1 MRPEKHAALDD
12 FEEETM
18 LNVRT
23 CSAFAMLALLSPMAA
38 LADIT
43 DLNVNLPVGQ
53 FINMDT
59 GTVGSSGDFKW
70 DGLLMTPQGSVAA
83 LTSAGGGDQLY
94 QSIKQSDVQQLKTAN
109 ALNPNVP
116 FPLGAL
122 AATTVLV
129 GIDAASHFFK
139 AEVLNTPSNATLQ
152 LKLTVFGA
160 ASGGGGGAPT
170 INKILNN
177 YSLIPSGF
185 VNSGVA
191 PSTIAVVMG
200 SNMSDAPP
208 AAGLSLNTSAA
219 PGLPTTSAGASATI
233 AAGGK
238 NYPMPLYYASPTQIA
253 GVIPAAVPPGSAT
266 MTVTYKGQ
274 TSAAFS
280 FTVVA
285 TALGLGTYNGVT
297 IATDAVTGVLV
308 DYTHAA
314 KPGGTYVFWGSGGG
328 ADTADSDSVYTT
340 TPHAVNQAG
349 TQFYF
354 GTKAGTVLYS
364 GSSGFPGLMQINVTI
379 PANSDT
385 GCGVVVAGVVNGI
398 PTNFG
403 PFPIDGS
410 GICHDSIYGVSGT
423 DFANLSG
430 QGTVKSGTVFVGQL
444 NLPPP
449 VGNSTLASASFS
461 SQTGG
466 SFAAN
471 GLTSLGSCSVQETAS
486 GAGTG
491 TSTGLDAG
499 TVSVS
504 GPGVSATLQSL
515 IKGTYIGQLGGSI
528 TGGATYTFTGTGGTD
543 IGAFSAGLTF
553 PSPLLTWTNQ
563 AALATVNRSGGI
575 QFNWTG
581 GAAGSYVLM
590 LGTSTAADG
599 TSGSFTCFAPQSA
612 LTFTV
617 PAFIASVLPAGKG
630 TLMIENSTLPTR
642 FTAPK
647 LDQGFAF
654 GVTGTQ
660 INSTFQ

>member
-1 MRPEKHAALDD
+1 
-12 FEEETM
+12 
-18 LNVRT
+18 
-23 CSAFAMLALLSPMAA
+23 
-38 LADIT
+38 
-43 DLNVNLPVGQ
+43 
-53 FINMDT
+53 
-59 GTVGSSGDFKW
+59 
-70 DGLLMTPQGSVAA
+70 
-83 LTSAGGGDQLY
+83 
-94 QSIKQSDVQQLKTAN
+94 
-109 ALNPNVP
+109 
-116 FPLGAL
+116 
-122 AATTVLV
+122 
-129 GIDAASHFFK
+129 
-139 AEVLNTPSNATLQ
+139 
-152 LKLTVFGA
+152 
-160 ASGGGGGAPT
+160 
-170 INKILNN
+170 
-177 YSLIPSGF
+177 
-185 VNSGVA
+185 
-191 PSTIAVVMG
+191 
-200 SNMSDAPP
+200 
-208 AAGLSLNTSAA
+208 
-219 PGLPTTSAGASATI
+219 
-233 AAGGK
+233 
-238 NYPMPLYYASPTQIA
+238 
-253 GVIPAAVPPGSAT
+253 
-266 MTVTYKGQ
+266 
-274 TSAAFS
+274 
-280 FTVVA
+280 
-285 TALGLGTYNGVT
+285 
-297 IATDAVTGVLV
+297 
-308 DYTHAA
+308 
-314 KPGGTYVFWGSGGG
+314 
-328 ADTADSDSVYTT
+328 
-340 TPHAVNQAG
+340 
-349 TQFYF
+349 
-354 GTKAGTVLYS
+354 
-364 GSSGFPGLMQINVTI
+364 MQINVTI

-599 TSGSFTCFAPQSA
+599 TSGSFTCYAPQSA
-612 LTFTV
+612 LSFTV